1 MQQMNLF
8 EATYEKPS
16 FPSHVKLIELFA
28 GIGAQFKS
36 LKALGVDVES
46 HRTCEWSWQ
55 SIIAYNAIHH
65 NGEIADT
72 SHMTY
77 QDVLGFIEGVSHDYN
92 KPMTRKNLE
101 RRGEE
106 WCRKVAGAMITN
118 HNLCPDVSKLHGK
131 DLDIRDKDEN
141 LFIITYSFP
150 CQDLSNAGR
159 QKGYDKGTGTRSGL
173 LWEVERILLELKETN
188 SLPQVLLMENVPA
201 VCNQSNLKPWNQWL
215 EALQRMGYTNY
226 FQILNS
232 KDFQIPQNRERC
244 FMISLLGEHS
254 FSFPF
259 KMPQTHN
266 LESFIVKTGVG
277 GWYYLPDSVVA
288 NFVQKDDGDP

>member
-16 FPSHVKLIELFA
+16 FPSHIKLIELFA

-77 QDVLGFIEGVSHDYN
+77 KEVLDFIEGVSHDYN

-131 DLDIRDKDEN
+131 DLDIRE
-141 LFIITYSFP
+141 
-150 CQDLSNAGR
+150 
-159 QKGYDKGTGTRSGL
+159 
-173 LWEVERILLELKETN
+173 
-188 SLPQVLLMENVPA
+188 
-201 VCNQSNLKPWNQWL
+201 
-215 EALQRMGYTNY
+215 
-226 FQILNS
+226 
-232 KDFQIPQNRERC
+232 RERGIYTSSPIP
-244 FMISLLGEHS
+244 FRARIYPTRGFKRATTKALGPEAGFFGRLRES
-254 FSFPF
+254 FS
-259 KMPQTHN
+259 N
-266 LESFIVKTGVG
+266 
-277 GWYYLPDSVVA
+277 
-288 NFVQKDDGDP
+288 

>member
-16 FPSHVKLIELFA
+16 FPSHIKLIELFA

-65 NGEIADT
+65 DGEIADT

-77 QDVLGFIEGVSHDYN
+77 QEVLDFIEGVSHDYN

-106 WCRKVAGAMITN
+106 WCRKVAGASSNLTGGVTPTLCAKMGKGWNFVWIT
-118 HNLCPDVSKLHGK
+118 
-131 DLDIRDKDEN
+131 E
-141 LFIITYSFP
+141 
-150 CQDLSNAGR
+150 SNSPGR
-159 QKGYDKGTGTRSGL
+159 STDTDSVKPTTSTRSKG
-173 LWEVERILLELKETN
+173 
-188 SLPQVLLMENVPA
+188 
-201 VCNQSNLKPWNQWL
+201 
-215 EALQRMGYTNY
+215 
-226 FQILNS
+226 
-232 KDFQIPQNRERC
+232 
-244 FMISLLGEHS
+244 
-254 FSFPF
+254 
-259 KMPQTHN
+259 
-266 LESFIVKTGVG
+266 
-277 GWYYLPDSVVA
+277 
-288 NFVQKDDGDP
+288 